1 MIEQNSLTSGIM
13 TIAEV
18 CEQLHVSRKYVYKFI
33 RENKIKFKQIGRKFY
48 ISKNSLEKYLSM
60 ED

>member
-1 MIEQNSLTSGIM
+1 MIENNSIASEIM
-13 TIAEV
+13 TIDEL
-18 CEQLHVSRKYVYKFI
+18 CEQLHISRKYAYKFI

-48 ISKNSLEKYLSM
+48 ISKKSLEKFLTM

>member
-1 MIEQNSLTSGIM
+1 MIEQISLTSGIM